1 MPGKTKA
8 EKSAEMIPPLI
19 HPIPQPL
26 TLLGVSSAYFAA
38 RFALFETLFW
48 ILTLKMVGPRVYAG
62 EVPLGWAA
70 ASTTIVFLT
79 LTLPAWILVYRARV
93 TPLAFLLA
101 FASAIANMVAWKHGI
116 ALVR

>member
-1 MPGKTKA
+1 MPGKTRA
-8 EKSAEMIPPLI
+8 EKSAARIPPLI

-26 TLLGVSSAYFAA
+26 TLVGFSSAYFAA

-48 ILTLKMVGPRVYAG
+48 LGTLKMVAPRVHAG
-62 EVPLGWAA
+62 EAPLGWAA
-70 ASTTIVFLT
+70 ASTTIIFLT
-79 LTLPAWILVYRARV
+79 LTLPAWILVFRARL